1 MEQLK
6 QIKPLD
12 QSAMNDAQKHWNAV
26 AKPLGSLGLLE
37 DYVIRL
43 AGIMRSAQIS
53 ITPRCVLVFCADNGV
68 VKQGVSQS
76 GQEVTASVARAI
88 ARGESNVNLMAD
100 VVQAD
105 VFAVDMGMAETV
117 DEPNLIDRHISNG
130 TQDMTCGPAMNRNQA
145 IDAIQAGIDLVA
157 QMKARGYRMVATGEM
172 GIGNTTTA
180 CAVACALLGKAP
192 SELVGRGAGLSDAGL
207 ARKTRAIH
215 SALCFNKPNSTDAID
230 VLCKVGGYDIAGLM
244 GAFLG
249 GAIHQV
255 PIVIDGMISSVA
267 ALLAATLCPTS
278 KDYMLASH
286 ISREPSCEM
295 ILEALGLTAIV
306 HAGMALGEGTGALTL
321 FPLLDMALR
330 VYDGKHT
337 FTSLD
342 MAAYTPQGGS
352 S

>member
-1 MEQLK
+1 MKRLK
-6 QIKPLD
+6 QMKPLD
-12 QSAMNDAQKHWNAV
+12 QDAMSDAQKHWDAV
-26 AKPLGSLGLLE
+26 AKPLGSLGMLE
-37 DYVIRL
+37 RHIIKL
-43 AGIMRSAQIS
+43 AGIMRSAQVS
-53 ITPRCVLVFCADNGV
+53 IAPRCVLVFCADNGV

-76 GQEVTASVARAI
+76 GQEVTAGVARAI
-88 ARGESNVNLMAD
+88 ARSQSNVNLMAS
-100 VVQAD
+100 VVEAD
-105 VFAVDMGMAETV
+105 VFAIDMGMAETV
-117 DEPNLIDRHISNG
+117 NEPNLIDLRISNG
-130 TQDMTCGPAMNRNQA
+130 TQDMACGPAMSRNQA
-145 IDAIQAGIDLVA
+145 IDAIRAGIDLVA
-157 QMKARGYRMVATGEM
+157 QMKARGYRMIATGEM

-192 SELVGRGAGLSDAGL
+192 TELVGRGAGLSDAGL
-207 ARKTRAIH
+207 ARKTQAIL
-215 SALCFNKPNSTDAID
+215 SALNINKPDSTDAID

-267 ALLAATLCPTS
+267 ALLAATLCPIS

-295 ILEALGLTAIV
+295 ILEALGLAPIV
-306 HAGMALGEGTGALTL
+306 HADMALGEGTGALTL

-337 FTSLD
+337 FASLD

-352 S
+352 L